1 MNVTKGLATLG
12 VLGCGLYL
20 SGTASAEVIGTF
32 GLNGGTVTVTPST
45 LTWIGPATVANGS
58 NLGYGAGGAT
68 IVAIGTDVT
77 LGNLPGSLPTPIDPF
92 MTFSGTP
99 LDFVLDVAGPGSTN
113 TDCSSSGLASHGG
126 QCSAFL
132 GNPIVLS
139 QAIGGGTLVALNVSG
154 TVTDGSGV
162 TSIWQG
168 LFDETIVSLGNTID
182 PTPAEI
188 QAYFGGPSTPN
199 GNSITE
205 PYSGTF
211 VVTVTPAPE
220 PSSLTMMLMG
230 AGLLA
235 TAFGLRRK
243 YSRAV

>member
-1 MNVTKGLATLG
+1 MRMNVTKGLATLG

-32 GLNGGTVTVTPST
+32 GLNGGTVTVSPTN

-68 IVAIGTDVT
+68 IVATGTDVT

-92 MTFSGTP
+92 MTFAGTP
-99 LDFVLDVAGPGSTN
+99 LDFVLDVAGPGSSN
-113 TDCSSSGLASHGG
+113 LDCSPTGLSTHGG

-168 LFDETIVSLGNTID
+168 LFDETIVDLGNTFD
-182 PTPAEI
+182 PTPAQI
-188 QAYFGGPSTPN
+188 QAYFSTP
-199 GNSITE
+199 GAVITE

-211 VVTVTPAPE
+211 VVTVIPAPE